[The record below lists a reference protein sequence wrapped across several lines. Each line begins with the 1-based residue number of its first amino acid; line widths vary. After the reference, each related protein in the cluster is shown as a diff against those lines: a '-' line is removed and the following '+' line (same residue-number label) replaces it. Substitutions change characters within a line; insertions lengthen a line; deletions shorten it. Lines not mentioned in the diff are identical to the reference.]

1 MPIETKSLRN
11 LSMVAWQTGMVE
23 VPSLGLR
30 ERHKMDKLQRIA
42 NAAIAQFGQNG
53 YDATTLRDIAR
64 DADVALGT
72 LSLYA
77 RDKRDL
83 VLMIFNKLIPPLF
96 ERGSH
101 NVDRAAS
108 LVDNMIALYEP
119 CYRAY
124 AGNPTLYRIVL
135 GQIYNGP
142 GSVHAEEND
151 AIRIAI
157 LGHMGDIISHAIASG
172 ECRADAD
179 VGIQSRSFFY
189 LYFTAVRVWLF
200 QNEPDPTQG
209 LTTLRT
215 FFAELMRGCAS
226 GS

>member
-1 MPIETKSLRN
+1 MPTDTKSLRS
-11 LSMVAWQTGMVE
+11 LSTVAWQKDALE
-23 VPSLGLR
+23 AQPLGLR
-30 ERHKMDKLQRIA
+30 ERHKVAKLQRIS
-42 NAAIAQFGQNG
+42 NAAIAQFGRNG

-64 DADVALGT
+64 EANVALGT

-96 ERGSH
+96 ELGRRK
-101 NVDRAAS
+101 VDRAAP
-108 LVDNMIALYEP
+108 LADNMTAFYEP

-157 LGHMGDIISHAIASG
+157 LGHMGDIIHHAMATG
-172 ECRADAD
+172 ELRADCD

-200 QNEPDPTQG
+200 QDNLDPAQG
-209 LTTLRT
+209 LTTLRI
-215 FFAELMRGCAS
+215 FFAELVRGCAA
-226 GS
+226 GT